1 MKLIKEGIFSEGIL
15 QNEFFIPVII
25 NLNDDKVK
33 YYERLNW
40 DILNNNLTPENFAE
54 QIIIDENL
62 TYEYINIIS
71 LQIRKQIKNYVFNLF
86 ENMSKNYYKYNQKEF
101 LENYNKR
108 NRRKDDKHIITFL
121 FDSKLE
127 NLLGNKRY
135 REINS
140 NNNEKNL
147 LLECNSNII
156 RIDKELFYEIIESNK
171 NNINNKKRRKLKE
184 LEQTTFSD
192 KNSGNTET
200 LNNSKSNSK
209 HSKMSLNNLK
219 NLEKELNGKTKIHIV
234 DNKFENENN

>member
-1 MKLIKEGIFSEGIL
+1 
-15 QNEFFIPVII
+15 
-25 NLNDDKVK
+25 
-33 YYERLNW
+33 
-40 DILNNNLTPENFAE
+40 
-54 QIIIDENL
+54 
-62 TYEYINIIS
+62 
-71 LQIRKQIKNYVFNLF
+71 
-86 ENMSKNYYKYNQKEF
+86 MSKNYYKYNQKEF

-140 NNNEKNL
+140 NKKETTL